1 MKVSLKWLN
10 QYIDVSDYFAK
21 PEELA
26 EIITQAGL
34 EVENLE
40 DPSVQFKNVVIGQ
53 VKELGKHPDADKLTL
68 CQVDT
73 GEGSLQQI
81 VCGAKNHKQGDKVVV
96 ATPGAVLPGDFAIKK
111 SKIRGVESLGMMC
124 SEVELGLA
132 DESPGIMIL
141 PEDAVVGTP
150 FAEYQGLNDVLFE
163 LSVTP
168 NRADCLSHF
177 GLARELSALLDRQ
190 LKLPDTTLHTVAKE
204 TSELIQLE
212 LEDSELCPRYA
223 GRAIFGVKVGPSP
236 TWLKHSLENIGLN
249 SINNIVDVTN
259 YVMME
264 LGQPLHAF
272 DASFL
277 KGGKVIVDK
286 ATKGEKFTTLDGTQI
301 ELQGDELTIRDSE
314 KAVALAGIVGGQ
326 NSGVKDQTTDIF
338 LESAYFT
345 AATVRKT
352 SRKFGIQTDSCYR
365 FSRGTDPVGVDQAM
379 NRACHLIQKVA
390 GGEVAEGYWDE
401 YPSPIEKPA
410 IKINHSY
417 LEERLGYAINF
428 DDFVQWMKR
437 LGCDVEEGTVAE
449 ECLVSAP
456 MFRWDLWADI
466 DLVEEYGRLHGYD
479 KIPETLPSL
488 SYEPLKEDSEYTQQK
503 RINQLLTQEGYLQAV
518 NYNFVAEEF
527 EKALLGEEANEK
539 TTGLVE
545 VNEAVK
551 ISNPL
556 SEDLNVMRRRVF
568 SSLFKNLVH
577 NFRHGSEYG
586 RLFESGHVFY
596 KQDQDYQQN
605 LHIAMTAW
613 GQKNSVWQKEKER
626 PAVYDI
632 KAAIENVLSN
642 LNIPNWQWR
651 DFPEGQ
657 VPQYLHPFQST
668 VLFLEGRMVGFIGSL
683 HPSLLEEYKVRS
695 TVAMGEFDLQKIM
708 RGQPKT
714 PKATAV
720 SKFPAVTRDFSF
732 VLSEERKVAEVIQ
745 KIRKVGGKLLQS
757 VEVFDEFRG
766 GGNLQEGE
774 RSVSFRLTYQDMDG
788 TLDEKRLSQ
797 LQKDMLEKVK

>member
-1 MKVSLKWLN
+1 MKVSLQWLN
-10 QYIDVSDYFAK
+10 QYIDVSDYFDK
-21 PEELA
+21 PQELA
-26 EIITQAGL
+26 EMITQAGL

-53 VKELGKHPDADKLTL
+53 VKELAKHPDADKLTL

-73 GEGSLQQI
+73 GEGSLRQI

-141 PEDAVVGTP
+141 PEDSQVGLA
-150 FAEYQGLNDVLFE
+150 FAEFQGLNDVLFE

-190 LKLPDTTLHTVAKE
+190 LKLPESTLHTVARE
-204 TSELIQLE
+204 TSSLIQLE
-212 LEDSELCPRYA
+212 LKNSELCPRYA

-236 TWLKHSLENIGLN
+236 LWLKQSLENIGLN

-277 KGGKVIVDK
+277 RGSKVIVDS
-286 ATKGEKFTTLDGTQI
+286 ATKGEKFTTLDGTEI
-301 ELQGDELTIRDSE
+301 VLEGDELTIRDGE
-314 KAVALAGIVGGQ
+314 RAVALAGIVGGK
-326 NSGVKDQTTDIF
+326 NSGVNEETTDIF

-401 YPSPIEKPA
+401 YPEPVEKPA
-410 IKINHSY
+410 IKINHNY
-417 LEERLGYAINF
+417 LEERLGYAVNF
-428 DDFVQWMKR
+428 DDFMQWMKR

-449 ECLVSAP
+449 ECLVAAP

-479 KIPETLPSL
+479 KIPERLPAF
-488 SYEPLKEDSEYTQQK
+488 SYEPLDEDTEYSQQK
-503 RINQLLTQEGYLQAV
+503 HINYLMCQEGYLQAI

-527 EKALLGEEANEK
+527 EKSLLGKESSEK
-539 TTGLVE
+539 VTGLVE
-545 VNEAVK
+545 VAEAVSV
-551 ISNPL
+551 SNPL

-577 NFRHGSEYG
+577 NYRHGSEYG

-596 KQDQDYQQN
+596 KEGEAYKQN
-605 LHIAMTAW
+605 MHLGICAW
-613 GQKNSVWQKEKER
+613 GQKNSLWQKEKER
-626 PAVYDI
+626 SCVYDV
-632 KAAIENVLSN
+632 KATVENVLSH
-642 LNIPNWQWR
+642 LGIPNWQWR
-651 DFPEGQ
+651 DFPEEQ
-657 VPQYLHPFQST
+657 VPHYLHPFQST

-683 HPSLLEEYKVRS
+683 HPSLLEDYKVRNS
-695 TVAMGEFDLQKIM
+695 VAMGEFDVQKIM
-708 RGQPKT
+708 RGQPRV
-714 PKATAV
+714 PKAKAI

-732 VLSEERKVAEVIQ
+732 VISDDRKVDEVLA
-745 KIRKVGGKLLQS
+745 KIRKLGGKLLQS

-766 GGNLQEGE
+766 GNLQENE

-788 TLDEKRLSQ
+788 TLDEKRLAQ